1 MKNPPTLLRDIDRL
15 PMILNCLLL
24 YYIHLHDLCYKSLLL
39 MYTFHYDIV
48 MSLYILSLY
57 VIRCM
62 SFSYRVYIVDG
73 LGGVWSQFLSDAAGG
88 NEKTVLLSVIGLQH
102 SYERL

>member
-1 MKNPPTLLRDIDRL
+1 
-15 PMILNCLLL
+15 
-24 YYIHLHDLCYKSLLL
+24 

-62 SFSYRVYIVDG
+62 SFSYRVYIVDE
-73 LGGVWSQFLSDAAGG
+73 LGYVWSQFLSDAAGG
-88 NEKTVLLSVIGLQH
+88 DKKTVLLSVIGLRH
-102 SYERL
+102 SYEQL